1 MEAIGT
7 LAGGIAHDFNNIL
20 TAILGYGSL
29 LHMEMDEM
37 DPLMLYV
44 DPILSAADKAGDLI
58 RSLLAFSRQQPI
70 ALNPI
75 HINEEFAKKT
85 AAGGT
90 IAHGMLNL
98 AYVSQML
105 TSAFGRSWLENGRF
119 NIRFKMPA
127 RPGDD
132 LTIQGKIE
140 KITPDN
146 GTTVVSC
153 SVSCTNQKGETVIN
167 GEAIVRLN

>member
-1 MEAIGT
+1 MFKSIIELQAGLPLPEVKKRVTQQHINMYAEASR
-7 LAGGIAHDFNNIL
+7 DF
-20 TAILGYGSL
+20 
-29 LHMEMDEM
+29 
-37 DPLMLYV
+37 
-44 DPILSAADKAGDLI
+44 
-58 RSLLAFSRQQPI
+58 
-70 ALNPI
+70 NPI

-98 AYVSQML
+98 AYVSQMM

-140 KITPDN
+140 KIIPDN
-146 GTTVVSC
+146 DTTVVTC

-167 GEAIVRLN
+167 GEASVRLS

>member
-1 MEAIGT
+1 MFKSIIELQAGVSLPEVKKHVTQEHINMYAEASR
-7 LAGGIAHDFNNIL
+7 DF
-20 TAILGYGSL
+20 
-29 LHMEMDEM
+29 
-37 DPLMLYV
+37 
-44 DPILSAADKAGDLI
+44 
-58 RSLLAFSRQQPI
+58 
-70 ALNPI
+70 NPI
-75 HINEEFAKKT
+75 HIDEEFAKKT

-98 AYVSQML
+98 AYVSQMM
-105 TSAFGRSWLENGRF
+105 TAAFGRSWLENGHF

-140 KITPDN
+140 K
-146 GTTVVSC
+146 VVSENNVSNVTC

-167 GEAIVRLN
+167 GEAIVRLS

>member
-1 MEAIGT
+1 MFKS
-7 LAGGIAHDFNNIL
+7 IAELQSGMPLPEVKKHISQEYINMYAQASHDF
-20 TAILGYGSL
+20 
-29 LHMEMDEM
+29 
-37 DPLMLYV
+37 
-44 DPILSAADKAGDLI
+44 
-58 RSLLAFSRQQPI
+58 
-70 ALNPI
+70 NPI

-85 AAGGT
+85 VAGGT

-98 AYVSQML
+98 AYVSQMM
-105 TSAFGRSWLENGRF
+105 TSAFGRNWLENGRF

-140 KITPDN
+140 RIVPDN
-146 GTTVVSC
+146 STTVVTC
-153 SVSCTNQKGETVIN
+153 SVSCANQKGETVIS